1 MTEVRRGVPSPLKLV
16 LFAGLLAGFP
26 ALLWGQYFERNKV
39 QYGAIDFSVLKTE
52 HFQIYHYPEGA
63 PAVMDAARILEA
75 AYAHHADVFGYGIKG
90 LQKVILYDSFID
102 FEQTN
107 VIPGIVSQGEGG
119 VTEGLMHR
127 VVLPLTGTYSEN
139 AHVLAHELVHAFQFE
154 KMSPLGAFAGLSQ
167 QLPLWFIEGQAEYL
181 SLGPDDPLTDMW
193 MRDAYLNKDI
203 PSIDDLSS
211 KQNKYFPYRFGDAVW
226 YWIDRGWGKTGIRE
240 FFNDAVEK
248 GIPKAVESALGVK
261 TMGDFSARWKGD
273 FAITYSPKVAGR
285 SLPRDVGR
293 VLPGLDSGLNLSP
306 VISPDGK
313 YIAVFSLRSLFGL
326 DLYLAD
332 AQTGKVLKNLAGS
345 DNDARYDVLNFIDSA
360 GTWSPDS
367 RSFAFVVERGG
378 QNGVVIVEVP
388 SGRIRKIIPL
398 VGVKGAAGLAWSPDG
413 SKIALSATREAL
425 RDIYLLDPSN
435 GALERLTT
443 GWHTKLQPAWSPDG
457 KTLAFATDE
466 GAHTDLATLT
476 FQSMNIGLLDME
488 SRQTRIISVMDG
500 AKHINP
506 LFTPDGKSL
515 YFIADTDGYSD
526 LYRYDLASQQFFR
539 VTRVATGISGLTVL
553 SPCLSMA
560 KTSGELVMTVF
571 NNRKYEV
578 HALALDQA
586 QGQPVALADALNA
599 PTLPV
604 DITAGQREPVP
615 SLPNTSLTRY
625 SPAFSLLAISQV
637 GVGLG
642 VSPFGT
648 SIGGAAAFSFADVL
662 GNDEFD
668 SAIQASG
675 SLESIGAH
683 FDYLDRSNRINWGVE
698 VAHIPQQFFTSLT
711 GPFPSGADTGIQQQV
726 IFQEEADLL
735 AQYPVT
741 VNRRWEASVGYT
753 LYWWEGTAPVYYY
766 QNGVL
771 VETDQISVAA
781 PPPLN
786 LAHAGLAYVGD
797 YSFFGFT
804 SPIRGSRYRFE
815 LDGDAGTTYFVT
827 ALGDLREY
835 LFLNPITIAFRA
847 LSVGRYFGG
856 ADNLTLTQF
865 YLGEPDLVRGYEY
878 YSIISNEGAGVSGN
892 IPQLNRLFG
901 SKLAVVN
908 LEVRIPVLGNEQF
921 GLLNF
926 PYLATELV
934 GFFDGGMAWTET
946 DYPTLEISQDQYARI
961 PVFSAGAAV
970 RVNLLGAF
978 VVQIY
983 WAWPFERQNIG
994 GSWGFVLESG
1004 W

>member
-1 MTEVRRGVPSPLKLV
+1 MRASVKLLLSV
-16 LFAGLLAGFP
+16 CLLASLP
-26 ALLWGQYFERNKV
+26 VLLWGQYFECNKV

-75 AYAHHADVFGYGIKG
+75 AYTHHADIFGYGIKG
-90 LQKVILYDSFID
+90 YQKVIVYDSFID

-107 VIPGIVSQGEGG
+107 VIPGIITLGEGG

-127 VVLPLTGTYSEN
+127 IVLPLTGTYREN

-154 KMSPLGAFAGLSQ
+154 KISPLGVFAAASQ
-167 QLPLWFIEGQAEYL
+167 PLPPLWFIEGQAEYL

-203 PSIDDLSS
+203 PNIDDLTA

-248 GIPKAVESALGVK
+248 GIPSAAQSALGVK
-261 TMGDFSARWKGD
+261 TMAELSARWKGD
-273 FAITYSPKVAGR
+273 FAITYSPKVADKT
-285 SLPRDVGR
+285 LPKDVGR
-293 VLPGLDSGLNLSP
+293 ILPGLDTGLNLSP

-313 YIAVFSLRSLFGL
+313 YIAVFSHRGLFDL

-332 AQTGKVLKNLAGS
+332 AQNGKVLKSLATS
-345 DNDARYDVLNFIDSA
+345 ESDARYDVLSFIDSA

-367 RSFAFVVERGG
+367 RSFAFVVEQGG
-378 QNGVVIVEVP
+378 KNSVAIVEVP
-388 SGRIRKIIPL
+388 SARLEKVIPL
-398 VGVKGAAGLAWSPDG
+398 AGVKGAAGLAWSPDG
-413 SKIALSATREAL
+413 SRIALSATREAL
-425 RDIYLLDPSN
+425 RNIYLLDPSS
-435 GALERLTT
+435 GALERITT

-457 KTLAFATDE
+457 ATLAFATDE
-466 GAHTDLATLT
+466 GAHTDLAALT
-476 FQSMNIGLLDME
+476 FQSMNIGLLDIQT
-488 SRQTRIISVMDG
+488 RQTRIISVQDG
-500 AKHINP
+500 ATHINP
-506 LFTPDGKSL
+506 LFTPDGKAL

-526 LYRYDLASQQFFR
+526 LYRYDFASGQFFR
-539 VTRVATGISGLTVL
+539 VTNVATGISGLTVL

-560 KTSGELVMTVF
+560 YKTGELVMTVF

-578 HALALDQA
+578 HAMALDHA
-586 QGQPVALADALNA
+586 QGQPIALTGAIGA
-599 PTLPV
+599 PTLPAE
-604 DITAGQREPVP
+604 ITAGTPQTVP
-615 SLPNTSLTRY
+615 SLPNTSFTPY
-625 SPAFSLLAISQV
+625 FPSFSLLSVSQI

-648 SIGGAAAFSFADVL
+648 SVGGAAAFAFGDVL

-675 SLESIGAH
+675 SLDSIGAQ
-683 FDYLDRSNRINWGVE
+683 FDYIDRSDRINWGVE
-698 VAHIPQQFFTSLT
+698 VAHIPQQFFTSLE
-711 GPFPSGADTGIQQQV
+711 GPFPSGADTGILQQV

-735 AQYPVT
+735 AQYPLT
-741 VNRRWEASVGYT
+741 INRRWEASVGYT

-766 QNGVL
+766 QDGVL
-771 VETDQISVAA
+771 VETDQITFAT

-786 LAHAGLAYVGD
+786 LVHAGLAYVGD
-797 YSFFGFT
+797 YSFFGYT

-815 LDGDAGTTYFVT
+815 LDGSGGSTFFLT
-827 ALGDLREY
+827 ALGDFREY

-847 LSVGRYFGG
+847 LSVGRYLGG
-856 ADNLTLTQF
+856 ADNPTLSQF
-865 YLGEPDLVRGYEY
+865 YLGEPDLIRGYEY
-878 YSIISNEGAGVSGN
+878 YSIVANEGAGVTGN

-901 SKLAVVN
+901 SKIAVAN
-908 LEVRIPVLGNEQF
+908 LEIRIPVLGSSQF
-921 GLLNF
+921 GLVNF
-926 PYLATELV
+926 PWLPTELV
-934 GFFDGGMAWTET
+934 GFLDGGMAWTET
-946 DYPTLEISQDQYARI
+946 DYPVLELSQDQYMRI

-970 RVNLLGAF
+970 RVNILGAF
-978 VVQIY
+978 VVQVY
-983 WAWPFERQNIG
+983 WAWPFERQYIG